1 MIVML
6 AMFASLLACLV
17 VGMPIAVALGG
28 TGLLWLVL
36 NDPAQLRGAA
46 YAVWNSSNNVTLL
59 AIPLFLIMGELVQR
73 TQISVRFYRA
83 LSLWVRWLPGG
94 LLHSNIGACAV
105 FSAVSGS
112 SVATA
117 ATIATAAIP
126 DLTRLGYRRNLIC
139 GTLAAGGTLG
149 ILIPPSIPMII
160 YGAITETSVGR
171 LFLAGIIPGVLV
183 AVLFSAYVAIESLRD
198 PATASRPEPSRP
210 PSSAER
216 LRSLLDIAPI
226 TLVILIVIGALYGGW
241 ATPTE
246 VAGLGV
252 AAAAVIAAS
261 YGYLRF
267 QILVEAT
274 ASAVRFS
281 AMLMFVILGANLFSF
296 ALFSWGVTRSVI
308 DAIGGL
314 ALPALGIFALI
325 VLMYLILGMFIDA
338 ISMMVLTLSVVFP
351 VITHLGY
358 DPVWFGIVLVIL
370 LEIGLI
376 TPPVGI
382 NLYTIRGLMPGSTL
396 QEVSLAALPFVALL
410 LLAIVLLVLFP
421 DIALWLPR
429 MMM

>member
-1 MIVML
+1 MTVML
-6 AMFASLLACLV
+6 AMFATLLVCLV

-171 LFLAGIIPGVLV
+171 LFLAGIVPGMLV
-183 AVLFSAYVAIESLRD
+183 AFFFSAYVAIESLRD
-198 PATASRPEPSRP
+198 PAAASRSDPGRT

-226 TLVILIVIGALYGGW
+226 TFVILIVIAALYGGW

-246 VAGLGV
+246 VAGLG
-252 AAAAVIAAS
+252 AAAAAIIAAS

-267 QILVEAT
+267 HILVEAT

-314 ALPALGIFALI
+314 ALPALGIFAMI

-358 DPVWFGIVLVIL
+358 DPVWFGVVLVIL

-382 NLYTIRGLMPGSTL
+382 NLYTIRGLLPGSTL

-410 LLAIVLLVLFP
+410 LLAIALLVLFP

>member
-1 MIVML
+1 MIIML
-6 AMFASLLACLV
+6 AMFATLLAFLV

-126 DLTRLGYRRNLIC
+126 DLTRLGYRRDLIC

-171 LFLAGIIPGVLV
+171 LFLAGVVPGVLV
-183 AVLFSAYVAIESLRD
+183 AVLFSMYVAFESLRD
-198 PATASRPEPSRP
+198 PAAASRSDPGRA

-226 TLVILIVIGALYGGW
+226 TLVILIVIGGLYGGW

-267 QILVEAT
+267 HILVEAT

-314 ALPALGIFALI
+314 ALPALGIFAII

-376 TPPVGI
+376 TPPVGL
-382 NLYTIRGLMPGSTL
+382 NLYTIRGLLPGSTL

-429 MMM
+429 VMM

>member
-1 MIVML
+1 
-6 AMFASLLACLV
+6 MFATLLAALV

-28 TGLLWLVL
+28 TGLVWLIL
-36 NDPAQLRGAA
+36 HDPTQLRGAA

-105 FSAVSGS
+105 FSAISGS

-126 DLTRLGYRRNLIC
+126 DLTRLGYKRSLIC

-171 LFLAGIIPGVLV
+171 LFLAGVIPGVLV
-183 AVLFSAYVAIESLRD
+183 ALLFALYVVVAALRD
-198 PATASRPEPSRP
+198 PSASPHPQAKRSIERG
-210 PSSAER
+210 ER
-216 LRSLLDIAPI
+216 LRSLLDVIPI
-226 TLVILIVIGALYGGW
+226 SLVILFIIAALYGGW

-246 VAGLGV
+246 VAALGV
-252 AAAAVIAAS
+252 AVSAVIAAA
-261 YGYLRF
+261 YGYFKLT
-267 QILVEAT
+267 IVVESVL
-274 ASAVRFS
+274 SAVRFS
-281 AMLMFVILGANLFSF
+281 AMLLFVIIGANIFSF
-296 ALFSWGVTRSVI
+296 ALFSWGATRSVV
-308 DAIGGL
+308 DAIA
-314 ALPALGIFALI
+314 ALPIPPLGIFVVI
-325 VLMYLILGMFIDA
+325 VVMYLILGMFIDS

-351 VITHLGY
+351 VIVQLGY

-376 TPPVGI
+376 TPPVGL
-382 NLYTIRGLMPGSTL
+382 NLYTIRGLLPNSTMN
-396 QEVSLAALPFVALL
+396 EVARAALPFVMLL
-410 LLAIVLLVLFP
+410 LLSIVLLIVFP

-429 MMM
+429 KMM

>member
-1 MIVML
+1 
-6 AMFASLLACLV
+6 
-17 VGMPIAVALGG
+17 
-28 TGLLWLVL
+28 
-36 NDPAQLRGAA
+36 
-46 YAVWNSSNNVTLL
+46 
-59 AIPLFLIMGELVQR
+59 
-73 TQISVRFYRA
+73 
-83 LSLWVRWLPGG
+83 
-94 LLHSNIGACAV
+94 
-105 FSAVSGS
+105 
-112 SVATA
+112 
-117 ATIATAAIP
+117 
-126 DLTRLGYRRNLIC
+126 
-139 GTLAAGGTLG
+139 
-149 ILIPPSIPMII
+149 
-160 YGAITETSVGR
+160 
-171 LFLAGIIPGVLV
+171 
-183 AVLFSAYVAIESLRD
+183 
-198 PATASRPEPSRP
+198 
-210 PSSAER
+210 
-216 LRSLLDIAPI
+216 
-226 TLVILIVIGALYGGW
+226 
-241 ATPTE
+241 
-246 VAGLGV
+246 
-252 AAAAVIAAS
+252 
-261 YGYLRF
+261 
-267 QILVEAT
+267 
-274 ASAVRFS
+274 
-281 AMLMFVILGANLFSF
+281 MLMFVILGANLFSF